1 LEKSSGFSLFGGDL
15 FCGKTCWRTDRFW
28 EGGFRHSSALKG
40 CSSRLLT
47 WQLEDLSYL
56 LRVFMETEVSAKI
69 SNAQVSLFRWGLQN
83 PVETV
88 GIFLV
93 ILLTVTVFSQVFS
106 RYALQIPL
114 AWSEEL
120 AMFLFQWLSFIGA
133 AIAVRQSFH
142 YGLDLLTKRLSPRP
156 KTITQIF
163 SSVLIFYISF
173 LMIVKGYGMMQIT
186 RMLIYRVL

>member
-1 LEKSSGFSLFGGDL
+1 
-15 FCGKTCWRTDRFW
+15 
-28 EGGFRHSSALKG
+28 
-40 CSSRLLT
+40 
-47 WQLEDLSYL
+47 
-56 LRVFMETEVSAKI
+56 METEVSAKI

-93 ILLTVTVFSQVFS
+93 ILLTVTVFSQVFF

-186 RMLIYRVL
+186 RMQIYPVLQFSVSYAYLAILIGGILMIYYQIPIFWKQIGVFRRK